1 MDRST
6 ELADLLI
13 ELAPALRARIRTRH
27 DRRNRRISTSDVYA
41 TVVRRALEVDAGDG
55 LRALDDRD
63 GKPTKESPRLWAFLH
78 TLMDRAVGRAKRQDR
93 LEARAMK
100 DLPGNGGPHV
110 QADAP
115 ETAAS
120 KAALRH
126 AITELLDQMDPV
138 DRTLM
143 MLRLK
148 GVEWEHIAAET
159 GLRPES
165 CRQRWHRLTEQLG
178 KALDEHA

>member
-13 ELAPALRARIRTRH
+13 ELAPALRARIHTRH

-41 TVVRRALEVDAGDG
+41 TVVRQALEIDARDG
-55 LRALDDRD
+55 LSALDDRD
-63 GKPTKESPRLWAFLH
+63 GEPVKESPRLWAFLH
-78 TLMDRAVGRAKRQDR
+78 TLMDRAVGRANRRDR
-93 LEARAMK
+93 LEARVTK
-100 DLPGNGGPHV
+100 DLPVNGGLPA
-110 QADAP
+110 QAEEP
-115 ETAAS
+115 ETAAT
-120 KAALRH
+120 KAALRN
-126 AITELLDQMDPV
+126 AITRLLDEMEPV

-148 GVEWEHIAAET
+148 GVEWEHIATET
-159 GLRPES
+159 GLRAES

>member
-41 TVVRRALEVDAGDG
+41 TVVRRALEVDARDG
-55 LRALDDRD
+55 LRALDEGDD
-63 GKPTKESPRLWAFLH
+63 KPAKESPRLWAFLH

-93 LEARAMK
+93 LDARAMK

>member
-6 ELADLLI
+6 ELAELLI

-41 TVVRRALEVDAGDG
+41 TVVRRALEVDARDG
-55 LRALDDRD
+55 LRALDEGDD
-63 GKPTKESPRLWAFLH
+63 KPAKESPRLWAFLH

-93 LEARAMK
+93 LDARAMK